1 MIVNRYTAPVQWAQY
16 NPMSMQELAYAPQ
29 FLRQRHDMAQQGLA
43 DLEQASNE
51 YDVLDQY
58 SPIAG
63 ELVQPFQQSVQGLAE
78 QLASQ
83 GVNRSQAIPQAM
95 KLKSQYQQLFGQQGA
110 IGQLQARTQQYRE
123 QAKQIQDFFKNNPEL
138 ARGALRELQAGEAK
152 VGPDGR
158 LQLGE
163 MGTPNYV
170 RHYDAKEVNDILNS
184 QIDNIKDTLIKDFGF
199 SRAGSI
205 SSIQDVYV
213 QGQEMGRSFEDVT
226 NILMSQLSP
235 EIINSARQYG
245 RYVIGDEA
253 AGVANLMQQ
262 IQGAALGRARTE
274 RNTRYNVFTN
284 EDRKSAL
291 ANLSGMDTLQLPG
304 ARLETLGETPFS
316 NLVYQNNRIVSKD
329 KNSMSSKINDPAE
342 ITKYNYYNEQ
352 GQPVEATMAVQYVPG
367 SGPGAPGF
375 YKVKPGFRREVIG
388 TDVANIEREFL
399 QLKESNPVLRNMSNE
414 KALKHVQDYYKNLG
428 QTFATQDVFKT
439 NMDFVRTS
447 LRNNA
452 QNADFIDT
460 KGRTLN
466 LSQLASDMG
475 MTQDELVKAF
485 EPSGTGI
492 RPQIGA
498 VVEGSVTNKRGE
510 RVPIFMKPDRR
521 TDTIASTATDIV
533 NHLYNG
539 GGTGEVI
546 TKYIDPKTGEA
557 VAGVRTYIVND
568 YQGDPVVIF
577 TGAQLTPEHLE
588 QMTKNKSKQAI
599 QAMFEPGA
607 ANVMGVS
614 EVFDLS
620 RKRIT
625 NTLQGT
631 KF

>member
-1 MIVNRYTAPVQWAQY
+1 MQINRYTGPIQWAQY
-16 NPMSMQELAYAPQ
+16 NPMSMEELAFAPT
-29 FLRQRHDMAQQGLA
+29 FLRQRHDMAQQGLSE
-43 DLEQASNE
+43 LEQASNK

-110 IGQLQARTQQYRE
+110 IGQLQSRTQQYRE
-123 QAKQIQDFFKNNPEL
+123 AVKQIQEQFKDNPEI
-138 ARGALRELQAGEAK
+138 ARGVIKELQAGEATLQ
-152 VGPDGR
+152 DGR

-163 MGTPNYV
+163 MQTPNYV
-170 RHYDAKEVNDILNS
+170 RHYNAKEINDLINS
-184 QIDNIKDTLIKDFGF
+184 QIDNIKDTLQKDFGF

-213 QGQEMGRSFEDVT
+213 QGQEMGRSFEEIT
-226 NILMSQLSP
+226 GILMSQLSP
-235 EIINSARQYG
+235 EVINSAKQYG
-245 RYVIGDEA
+245 RYVMGDEA
-253 AGVANLMQQ
+253 AGVANLMGQL
-262 IQGAALGRARTE
+262 QGAALGRARTE

-284 EDRKSAL
+284 EDKKAAL

-304 ARLETLGETPFS
+304 ARLETQAQNPFIEAKYENGIFKLGQKLS
-316 NLVYQNNRIVSKD
+316 NDPSGIMNAKFYDSQGREVTSREAVSGYRPLNSQSNTMIPIMKEGYTRVTQTEQNN
-329 KNSMSSKINDPAE
+329 KIAE
-342 ITKYNYYNEQ
+342 N
-352 GQPVEATMAVQYVPG
+352 
-367 SGPGAPGF
+367 
-375 YKVKPGFRREVIG
+375 
-388 TDVANIEREFL
+388 EFL
-399 QLKESNPVLRNMSNE
+399 QLKQSNPVLRNMSNE
-414 KALKHVQDYYKNLG
+414 EALKHVQEYYQNLG

-475 MTQDELVKAF
+475 MTQEEVVKSF

-498 VVEGSVTNKRGE
+498 VVEGSVTNKKGE

-539 GGTGEVI
+539 GGTGLVQD
-546 TKYIDPKTGEA
+546 KYIDPNTGLSA
-557 VAGVRTYIVND
+557 SGVYSYVIND
-568 YQGDPVVIF
+568 YIGEPYVVF
-577 TGAQLTPEHLE
+577 STGQIPQSDLDK
-588 QMTKNKSKQAI
+588 MTQNKDKNFIRSQFDNPKGVEVVSMGELLKSTRQQI
-599 QAMFEPGA
+599 
-607 ANVMGVS
+607 NN
-614 EVFDLS
+614 L
-620 RKRIT
+620 I
-625 NTLQGT
+625 QGT